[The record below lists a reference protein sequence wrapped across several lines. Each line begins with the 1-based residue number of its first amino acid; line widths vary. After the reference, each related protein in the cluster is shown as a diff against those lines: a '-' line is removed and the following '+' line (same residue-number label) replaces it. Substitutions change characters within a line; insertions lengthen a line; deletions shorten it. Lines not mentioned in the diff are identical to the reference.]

1 MKKKKA
7 MGKFFKK
14 REQVKI
20 LDAPDRLVEAFTKI
34 AKTMQTMAQDTADLH
49 SEIAKVAERFHGKRF
64 KEVLE
69 DITKFAKLLAD
80 RVDFFYGV
88 QRDLAEWIPRVG
100 VLDNRRPSDV
110 RPRST
115 PEIRFG
121 VVEPG
126 ETVVF
131 NRTRAVDLA
140 KQIDRYCED
149 IQAQMKRFKNDAE
162 ALHSFWQDE
171 QYKEYME
178 HVEDTCRLVEK
189 GRQVMVEF
197 NDGLKAAIAHF

>member
-1 MKKKKA
+1 
-7 MGKFFKK
+7 MGQFFKK
-14 REQVKI
+14 RDQVKI
-20 LDAPDRLVEAFTKI
+20 LGAPDILDEAFTKV
-34 AKTMQTMAQDTADLH
+34 ARTTQTMAQDTADLH
-49 SEIAKVAERFHGKRF
+49 SKIARIAAVFHGKRF
-64 KEVLE
+64 KEGLE

-88 QRDLAEWIPRVG
+88 QRDLAVWIAEVEK
-100 VLDNRRPSDV
+100 LDNRRPSGV

-126 ETVVF
+126 QTVMF
-131 NRTRAVDLA
+131 TRTLAIDLA

-189 GRQVMVEF
+189 GRQVVVEF

>member
-1 MKKKKA
+1 
-7 MGKFFKK
+7 
-14 REQVKI
+14 
-20 LDAPDRLVEAFTKI
+20 
-34 AKTMQTMAQDTADLH
+34 MAQDTADLH
-49 SEIAKVAERFHGKRF
+49 SEIAKVAECFHGKRF
-64 KEVLE
+64 KEGLE

-88 QRDLAEWIPRVG
+88 QRDLAEWILQVEI
-100 VLDNRRPSDV
+100 LDNRRPSGV

-131 NRTRAVDLA
+131 TRTLAVKLA

-149 IQAQMKRFKNDAE
+149 IQTQMKRFKSDAE
-162 ALHSFWQDE
+162 ALHTYWQDE

-189 GRQVMVEF
+189 GRRVVIEF
-197 NDGLKAAIAHF
+197 NDALKAAIAHF